1 MSATTAP
8 ERSLAEQIRAR
19 ASGILTIS
27 DGKVRRLFCL
37 RKGALI
43 HAASNIIEE
52 QFEEFLV
59 RENHVNAADRARAK
73 LAASTE
79 GISTLQW
86 ILDQG
91 LLAASESDA
100 LIVTHATSL
109 LREALGSAAAV
120 TQFMK
125 GTPNLEGKPTTEVPL
140 DLFLIEF
147 LRDHPKSPQEVR
159 VRLGQPGMLPVR
171 ITAREEQAHALAS
184 RFPTVGEVWKLA
196 DGDLTVVQLIKHVP
210 SGEDQGLRAVYG
222 LLLLGAIEALAAG
235 DKVSAS
241 PTQVPV
247 TRHELLTRLDSAIDA
262 NHYSVLELA
271 SGADFEEV
279 RRSYYRLAQR
289 YHPDRFRTGD
299 HEALLPRIETFF
311 AQVTEAYNTLSDAAN
326 RRSYDQELANNDERT
341 RTDPTHD
348 TSYLARQNFLR
359 ARAVVKRNQYQQA
372 VTFLENAI
380 ELEENVPEYHVELGT
395 VLIRNPRRRDDAEEH
410 LRRGIE
416 LDPTVAAGH
425 LALADLML
433 KRDREDAARAA
444 VVEALKWVPGN
455 VELNK
460 LAKEL
465 GDGKGRGLFRR

>member
-1 MSATTAP
+1 MSVTTAP

-241 PTQVPV
+241 PTHVPV
-247 TRHELLTRLDSAIDA
+247 TRHELLTRLDSAIPTGIDVVKIQVDMA
-262 NHYSVLELA
+262 AADTLA
-271 SGADFEEV
+271 S
-279 RRSYYRLAQR
+279 R
-289 YHPDRFRTGD
+289 
-299 HEALLPRIETFF
+299 
-311 AQVTEAYNTLSDAAN
+311 
-326 RRSYDQELANNDERT
+326 
-341 RTDPTHD
+341 
-348 TSYLARQNFLR
+348 
-359 ARAVVKRNQYQQA
+359 
-372 VTFLENAI
+372 
-380 ELEENVPEYHVELGT
+380 
-395 VLIRNPRRRDDAEEH
+395 
-410 LRRGIE
+410 
-416 LDPTVAAGH
+416 
-425 LALADLML
+425 
-433 KRDREDAARAA
+433 
-444 VVEALKWVPGN
+444 
-455 VELNK
+455 
-460 LAKEL
+460 
-465 GDGKGRGLFRR
+465 